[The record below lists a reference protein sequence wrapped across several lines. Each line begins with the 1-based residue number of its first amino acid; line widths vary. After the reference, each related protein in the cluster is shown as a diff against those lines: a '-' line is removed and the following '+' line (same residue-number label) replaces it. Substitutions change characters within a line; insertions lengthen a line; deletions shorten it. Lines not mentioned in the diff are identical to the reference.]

1 MQKTTKLKQ
10 TVQKQVT
17 LQGFE
22 PRTSAS
28 VVRCS
33 IQLSY
38 RANLKFIFIDE
49 TAYSMICKYKYLTW
63 GMLSYSK

>member
-1 MQKTTKLKQ
+1 MNAKSPSPFGDGELII
-10 TVQKQVT
+10 VT

-38 RANLKFIFIDE
+38 RAVPFLGLQI
-49 TAYSMICKYKYLTW
+49 
-63 GMLSYSK
+63 